1 MAFGKQTKK
10 IEGEGHKQVKTLE
23 VLKPEENKEKIK
35 KK

>member
-10 IEGEGHKQVKTLE
+10 IEEEGQKQAKTLE
-23 VLKPEENKEKIK
+23 VLKPEKIK

>member
-10 IEGEGHKQVKTLE
+10 IEGEGQKQAKTLE